1 MTTYA
6 VSWSGSPGGILRLWR
21 WWGGCCGRLARTPR
35 GVRHQRPGA
44 GAGFRGLRAVPR
56 DGACRVGVAVCA
68 AVSGD
73 GGGGVAADR
82 VGGRRSG
89 SFPFSCPER
98 RPSCPCVAA
107 LTDWL
112 VAAHCHHGWLLIDV
126 LVGLLV
132 GFADRDALVTA
143 DRPLVELPPSTIAPG
158 GRSVPTS
165 RRASDRP

>member
-1 MTTYA
+1 VRDFV
-6 VSWSGSPGGILRLWR
+6 VSARFLATEHAELAWR
-21 WWGGCCGRLARTPR
+21 CVLPCQ
-35 GVRHQRPGA
+35 VM
-44 GAGFRGLRAVPR
+44 
-56 DGACRVGVAVCA
+56 VAVG
-68 AVSGD
+68 SLLTGL
-73 GGGGVAADR
+73 
-82 VGGRRSG
+82 VGGARDLS
-89 SFPFSCPER
+89 PFSCPER

-112 VAAHCHHGWLLIDV
+112 VAAHCHHGWVLIDV

-143 DRPLVELPPSTIAPG
+143 DRPLVELPPSTIAPD